1 MGSRAKGRE
10 MTPDEVND
18 ACSKFVEHLRV
29 NGVSVHSFTLMC
41 YLNSSRDGVSEKID
55 EIIIC
60 HWGKEQM
67 K

>member
-1 MGSRAKGRE
+1 

-18 ACSKFVEHLRV
+18 ACSKFVEHLRG

-41 YLNSSRDGVSEKID
+41 YLNSSRDGVSKTID